1 MRWFLLDRF
10 VKLEKGRCAKA
21 IKNITLGEGHL
32 HDHFSGF
39 PVMPNTLI
47 IECLA
52 QTGGILVG
60 FSNDYRIRVVLGKVE
75 QATFYEMAL
84 CGDTLE
90 LEVEIEYMREEGSK
104 VKGLAHVGDK
114 KVAEVNLM
122 YVHVNDQN
130 VVNLPKENFIFNPRL
145 MSLLRI
151 SEVFDG
157 VNISDAGKASNE

>member
-10 VKLEKGRCAKA
+10 VKLERGKYAKA
-21 IKNITLGEGHL
+21 IKNITLGESHL
-32 HDHFSGF
+32 HDHFPSF

-47 IECLA
+47 IESLA

-60 FSNDYRIRVVLGKVE
+60 FSNDYKVRVVLGKVLH
-75 QATFYEMAL
+75 ATFYEMAI

-90 LEVEIEYMREEGSK
+90 LEVRIDYMSEDGSK
-104 VKGLAHVGDK
+104 VNAWAHVGDK
-114 KVAEVNLM
+114 KVAEVELM
-122 YVHVNDQN
+122 YVHINDAN
-130 VVNLPKENFIFNPRL
+130 VLNLPKENFIFNPRL

-157 VNISDAGKASNE
+157 VQVSLNGKEGDE